1 MIGAVVGDGGLSD
14 DEFAARLAAVGRD
27 AVAAGDSV
35 VPRRGGVDG
44 SAVVRRLRR
53 VLRLGLGPVLECGEK
68 L

>member
-14 DEFAARLAAVGRD
+14 DELAARLAAVGRD
-27 AVAAGDSV
+27 AVAPGDAS
-35 VPRRGGVDG
+35 VPRRGVDG